1 MNRFILNLDPKIAAI
16 EHCDKHVVKM
26 ILEEAQMLSTAHRIL
41 DGQQEIGTSA
51 SGRKVTRYRL
61 NDDRDD
67 IIYQAAHVNHPC
79 TIWSRETSANYMW
92 GFSLLDSLLE
102 EYSFRYGKIHKTA
115 DLRECLSVL
124 PQNISQG
131 PLTPFAVAMPD
142 DCKMPDAISA
152 YRLYYKKYKSD
163 FAVWTKR
170 PAPIWFIENHV
181 VESAK

>member
-1 MNRFILNLDPKIAAI
+1 
-16 EHCDKHVVKM
+16 
-26 ILEEAQMLSTAHRIL
+26 
-41 DGQQEIGTSA
+41 
-51 SGRKVTRYRL
+51 
-61 NDDRDD
+61 
-67 IIYQAAHVNHPC
+67 
-79 TIWSRETSANYMW
+79 MW

-102 EYSFRYGKIHKTA
+102 EYSFQYGKIHKTA
-115 DLRECLSVL
+115 DLRESCRCYRKIL
-124 PQNISQG
+124 QG

-181 VESAK
+181 VSLQNNMSMNDISFLKRKNNDLKRSNCS